1 VRKTVV
7 IDCFPESVSRYR
19 DGYAIVAVDVVRAT
33 TTAISAAVCG
43 HRCFPVAT
51 VEAALEL
58 AASLENALLAGE
70 ERGIMPLGFDL
81 NNSPTELLARGDFE
95 RPVVLVSSSGT
106 KLCHEASKCDT
117 AFLACFR
124 NYRSMAGHLAK
135 NFPKVAVIG
144 AGSRGEFREEDQMC
158 CAWIAELLLDAGY
171 RPLNRETVD
180 IVKRWSNKAVGAWIG
195 NKSAA
200 YLRTT
205 GQFADLEFILEH
217 IADLDAPFLLR
228 DGEVVMCDKHWPAPR
243 PGVLS
248 ASR

>member
-81 NNSPTELLARGDFE
+81 NNSPTELLARIDFE
-95 RPVVLVSSSGT
+95 RPVILVSSSGT
-106 KLCHEASKCDT
+106 KLCHQASKCDT

-124 NYRSMAGHLAK
+124 NYRSIAGHLAK

-144 AGSRGEFREEDQMC
+144 AGSLGEFREAPGQGKMIGVLGCVAQQEGEKIFHRSPWVNLVC
-158 CAWIAELLLDAGY
+158 GSASYSKLPELLSQLEAG
-171 RPLNRETVD
+171 E
-180 IVKRWSNKAVGAWIG
+180 KRVTGHAGAVR
-195 NKSAA
+195 S
-200 YLRTT
+200 LC
-205 GQFADLEFILEH
+205 
-217 IADLDAPFLLR
+217 
-228 DGEVVMCDKHWPAPR
+228 V
-243 PGVLS
+243 
-248 ASR
+248 